1 MCCGKIHKNRA
12 DFLAHLML
20 YFSFAANLGHSSILL
35 LLCML

>member
-20 YFSFAANLGHSSILL
+20 YFSKWRALKTF
-35 LLCML
+35 C